1 MMEKAKLLIR
11 RATTDDANSFLQL
24 IDGLAAYEK
33 LEPPNTEAKKRLE
46 RDMSASTPRF
56 EVYLAEMGITPV
68 GYAIVFET
76 YSTFLAIPTLYLEDL
91 FVLPEYRKS
100 GIGYALFRK
109 IATEARKRGC
119 GRMEWAVLDW
129 NLLAINFYRKLGATH
144 LKEWNVYRL
153 TEADLERIGNE

>member
-1 MMEKAKLLIR
+1 
-11 RATTDDANSFLQL
+11 
-24 IDGLAAYEK
+24 
-33 LEPPNTEAKKRLE
+33 
-46 RDMSASTPRF
+46 MSASTPRF

-76 YSTFLAIPTLYLEDL
+76 YSTFLALPTLYLEDL